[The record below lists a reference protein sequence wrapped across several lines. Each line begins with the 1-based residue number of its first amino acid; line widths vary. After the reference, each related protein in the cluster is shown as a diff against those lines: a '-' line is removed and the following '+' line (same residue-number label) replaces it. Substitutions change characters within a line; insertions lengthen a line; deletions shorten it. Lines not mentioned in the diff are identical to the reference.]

1 MAAAAAAAATTS
13 GDDIYFFK
21 IMEARGLDT
30 DKKDLQLYV
39 KAKCVG
45 TKQSLKTK
53 IVDGNSGKPEW
64 KEELQFTLNPS
75 KVRKMSERIIEFKV
89 MCKALVMDDCIGSF
103 EVALDAVPSPFA
115 ESWVPLERKKKPRGE
130 LRIMTHVQRAAD
142 GDKYSFEAKY
152 QMGKEIGRGGFSVVY
167 EATNKETGSVV
178 AVKVIDK
185 KKQDDEQL
193 VLLQR
198 EISIMKKLDHPNI
211 VKLYDVYDEEKT
223 ISLVIEFISG
233 GELYDEIV
241 KRGSFTEEDACTV
254 IKQVLS
260 ATAYL
265 HANGIAH
272 RDLKPE
278 NLLLNDVKTLEVK
291 IADFGLSK
299 DFTMASAMT
308 TCCGSPSYVAPEV
321 LTQGVYNDV
330 CDIWSIGVILYVLLS
345 GYLPFYAETQDELF
359 DKILSGQ
366 FSFRNKVWNDVSP
379 LAKDLITKMLTLDEH
394 ERPSAAQCLQHDW
407 FKTAN
412 PTKQL
417 GSLGSLRDLRAGVKP
432 RTL

>member
-1 MAAAAAAAATTS
+1 M
-13 GDDIYFFK
+13 
-21 IMEARGLDT
+21 
-30 DKKDLQLYV
+30 
-39 KAKCVG
+39 
-45 TKQSLKTK
+45 
-53 IVDGNSGKPEW
+53 
-64 KEELQFTLNPS
+64 
-75 KVRKMSERIIEFKV
+75 
-89 MCKALVMDDCIGSF
+89 
-103 EVALDAVPSPFA
+103 
-115 ESWVPLERKKKPRGE
+115 
-130 LRIMTHVQRAAD
+130 
-142 GDKYSFEAKY
+142 
-152 QMGKEIGRGGFSVVY
+152 
-167 EATNKETGSVV
+167 
-178 AVKVIDK
+178 
-185 KKQDDEQL
+185 
-193 VLLQR
+193 
-198 EISIMKKLDHPNI
+198 
-211 VKLYDVYDEEKT
+211 
-223 ISLVIEFISG
+223 
-233 GELYDEIV
+233 

-265 HANGIAH
+265 HSNGIAH

-330 CDIWSIGVILYVLLS
+330 CDVWSIGVILYVLLS

-366 FSFRNKVWNDVSP
+366 FSFRNKVWGEVSP

-407 FKTAN
+407 FKTSN